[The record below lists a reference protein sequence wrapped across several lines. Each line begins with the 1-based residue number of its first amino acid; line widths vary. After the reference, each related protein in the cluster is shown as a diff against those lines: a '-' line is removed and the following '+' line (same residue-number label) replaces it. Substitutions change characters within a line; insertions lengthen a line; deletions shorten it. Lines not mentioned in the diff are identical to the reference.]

1 MAFPLVPVA
10 IGTAV
15 AIALG
20 YGLMKASGAK
30 VPSPD
35 AAKKARDAVL
45 SKGYDAGRLE
55 GAADGKAD
63 AGKAHDPRP
72 LLNYSTD
79 AEVQKSYEN
88 GYNDGYESSWVAPP
102 TVDVV
107 HDSTPSAG
115 GASKGMSAYDYGY
128 SRGRSTGYKDG
139 IDGKDAD
146 MKSPLETSGSLKR
159 QAESGNPAEYRR
171 GYADGYRV
179 GYVKGIEKASEGSV
193 SIITS
198 GVGRDSYVSVGAW
211 GTRNAVLAV
220 RRKIGGSSTPADK
233 ARAESMPSS
242 TKSRALAHAKKTNPF
257 KLHDFTVPEP
267 GGPPSGA
274 PLRVTPATP
283 DPRATQN
290 PNAPKFLRTTKPKF
304 ASGGEPRGEPLD
316 GFGVPP
322 TQVAGGDWRHW

>member
-72 LLNYSTD
+72 VLNYSTD

-233 ARAESMPSS
+233 ARAEYNQGERDGSVYCEKRWDVGFGSRSPEEIRDLIGRLRPSDAV
-242 TKSRALAHAKKTNPF
+242 TVM
-257 KLHDFTVPEP
+257 KL
-267 GGPPSGA
+267 
-274 PLRVTPATP
+274 
-283 DPRATQN
+283 
-290 PNAPKFLRTTKPKF
+290 
-304 ASGGEPRGEPLD
+304 LD
-316 GFGVPP
+316 GRSEDYKRGFLAGKEACEKKHWAALSPAPAGWSFRGV
-322 TQVAGGDWRHW
+322 R